1 MTNPWNTNAGDAGD
15 HGGNMRQLET
25 NELIDVGGGSFILPP
40 AWHEGLGG
48 QPVVIPDWLPV
59 GPEALPKQIVDT
71 LGP

>member
-1 MTNPWNTNAGDAGD
+1 MQ
-15 HGGNMRQLET
+15 QLDT
-25 NELIDVGGGSFILPP
+25 NELIHVAGGTFTLPP